1 MGLRFLFNKIK
12 IETTKFKIYHMNKK
26 GLSGII
32 VTMILI
38 AITMAVV
45 VIVWTIVNNLV
56 EEQTEKAASCFGIFE
71 KVTIDDKYTCYN
83 YNTNEIQFSINIVDV
98 EVDEILISI
107 SASSGSK
114 NFRIKS
120 DEEIIN
126 NLRYYSGS
134 YNSPVKLPDKDGGTT
149 YIFNW
154 TNALY
159 PGSEKNSVNQI
170 KIAPMINQKQCEPS
184 DSATDIVNCEI
195 LVF

>member
-12 IETTKFKIYHMNKK
+12 MKKK
-26 GLSGII
+26 GISGII

-45 VIVWTIVNNLV
+45 VIVWTVVNNLV
-56 EEQTEKAASCFGIFE
+56 KEETEKAESCFGIFE
-71 KVTIDDKYTCYN
+71 KVTIDNKYTCYN
-83 YNTNEIQFSINIVDV
+83 YNTHEIQFSINIADV
-98 EVDEILISI
+98 EVDEILVSI
-107 SASSGSK
+107 SSISGSK
-114 NFRIKS
+114 NLRIKS

-134 YNSPVKLPDKDGGTT
+134 YNSPVKLPDKDGGAT
-149 YIFNW
+149 YVFDW

-159 PGSEKNSVNQI
+159 PGSEKNSVNEI
-170 KIAPMINQKQCEPS
+170 KIAPMVNQRQCEVS
-184 DSATDIVNCEI
+184 DSVTEIVNCEI